1 MNKRLLTL
9 LAALVS
15 LGASAQTMQVE
26 YFIDTDP
33 GLGKATTV
41 SVPMDAEGN
50 AVLRHVIPASQLPT
64 GTHLIGVRALTVK
77 DQVTYYGPTL
87 LERFFLFNDEARKPL
102 RLMEYFW
109 DADPGFGKG
118 TQVALPADFEASIDK
133 LKISTTDLEPGTH
146 TLGVRVNGGLGW
158 GPTVTEEVT
167 VLSVEDYGKI
177 LKMEYFWDVDPGY
190 GKATPLAIEPGTEVT
205 LDGVVIPMPND
216 GQEHKLGLRGYGN
229 SKWGPTFIYDT
240 STPAKYVNS
249 DDLAALLQ
257 LYNQTGGEN
266 WTGKKWTT
274 TMTEIRAD
282 NWSGVSFNSDDRV
295 SAIDLKAR
303 GLSGR
308 LSEALPAIS
317 AMTTLN
323 LSQNALSGDPA
334 VFVSNN
340 KQLTSLD
347 LSYNQFDELSQ
358 PLSLNLSDKTLVL
371 TYQHRVYNKKSEF
384 PGLSS
389 LISSQLNIGRHMDV
403 ELPSIAFYNHATQS
417 LNGHPKLNVYSPD
430 GNTLWGSL
438 AWQESAGAYT
448 FANTSSIKVFEP
460 DDGSSVIIQ
469 PATGSTLANSA
480 YPGTLHFILGD
491 ANMNGWVDVNDVQRT
506 LNYIL
511 NVSSSGSIGLWP
523 ANTYSEGETTTVV
536 NIQDIVCTVNI
547 VLENEDANA
556 AGARRFKSMTRG
568 ADRNL
573 FYTDGRNVM
582 LDATDDIAAFD
593 LELEGVGAD
602 EIRLMLN
609 ARDWQMVK
617 RPTAKGVRLMVFS
630 PTGARLEQGA
640 AIHLLKLGGDGTPV
654 AVEASS
660 PMADDVP
667 AGVQKGT
674 STSIHEVPTTELM
687 VTTLA
692 GSICLNATHGCGKTL
707 VSFFNTKGVLLGQHQ
722 LPELRAGQ
730 NVISQ
735 GLPAADGLIIMTVK
749 NDEIGTRIFKL
760 QIAK

>member
-257 LYNQTGGEN
+257 LYNQTGGDN

-308 LSEALPAIS
+308 LSEALPAIP

-358 PLSLNLSDKTLVL
+358 PLSLNLSDKLL
-371 TYQHRVYNKKSEF
+371 NLSYQHRVYKDDHSW
-384 PGLSS
+384 PGLDGLTVSD
-389 LISSQLNIGRHMDV
+389 LNIGRQMEV
-403 ELPSIAFYNHATQS
+403 RLPAIAGYSHGSQN
-417 LNGHPKLNVYSPD
+417 LNTHPALNVYNPANYKQH
-430 GNTLWGSL
+430 GTLK
-438 AWQESAGAYT
+438 WQENQAGYA
-448 FANTSSIKVFEP
+448 FTSSVTTLDV
-460 DDGSSVIIQ
+460 DDASSVIIQ
-469 PATGSTLANSA
+469 PASGSTLVGSA
-480 YPGTLHFILGD
+480 YPGKIHFVLGD
-491 ANMNGWVDVNDVQRT
+491 ANMSGWVDVNDVQRT

-511 NVSSSGSIGLWP
+511 NVSNSGKIALWP
-523 ANTYSEGETTTVV
+523 ANSFTEGETSRVI

-547 VLENEDANA
+547 VLANEDASA
-556 AGARRFKSMTRG
+556 ATRRMKSMARG
-568 ADRNL
+568 ADSNL
-573 FYTDGRNVM
+573 IYTDGRSVM
-582 LDATDDIAAFD
+582 LDATDEIAAFD

-602 EIRLMLN
+602 QVRLMLS
-609 ARDWQMVK
+609 ASDWQMMT

-630 PTGARLEQGA
+630 PTGASLKTGA
-640 AIHLLKLGGDGTPV
+640 AVQLLKLGADATPV
-654 AVEASS
+654 AVQASS
-660 PMADDVP
+660 P
-667 AGVQKGT
+667 
-674 STSIHEVPTTELM
+674 
-687 VTTLA
+687 LA
-692 GSICLNATHGCGKTL
+692 GEVTVAVMKGGATGIREVAAASLVASAQDGGIAILSTKACGKTL
-707 VSFFNTKGVLLGQHQ
+707 VSIHNAMGVLLSQHA
-722 LPELRAGQ
+722 LPELPAGQ
-730 NVISQ
+730 TVIDG
-735 GLPAADGLIIMTVK
+735 GLPTAGGVVILTVR
-749 NDEIGTRIFKL
+749 NDEVGTRIFKL
-760 QIAK
+760 QLHR